1 MAAHWTVGCK
11 TSDTKATSSTHEG
24 LSRVLF
30 VIKSYLDC
38 NISRRL
44 TSSSL
49 HTNMRYSKLSNNS
62 ANTTIKHLLVMA
74 FTMWV
79 VSCGE
84 EKVDGV
90 SADKSDPA
98 DNQGRSIEASASM
111 NGDGDP
117 VAADEPQAIV
127 LDRAVKVGD
136 KYHLS
141 SEGRSKDAM
150 ELSVNGEVVLS
161 KSRSKDFSAKIE
173 VDVEVGAVNESG
185 RLKAATLQVITL
197 TRSDDGAAESSLLNN
212 VKVEAIS
219 TDGAV
224 SYSVDGTPVEEKVA
238 KTLEF
243 FSMVGKGEMSGN
255 TDSMVGTDEPR
266 KPGDEWEVNGSEIAE
281 SFSKGSDMDMSSESV
296 NGTMKFENLVEIGG
310 VPCQKVS
317 GTFTMNLSNFP
328 GVPANA
334 KISNSTI
341 TFGLS
346 GAFPTD
352 PTLQPVEESMTM
364 QMSPTVAFSAQGKS
378 FELKTDFLQ
387 SKTSKITK
395 K

>member
-1 MAAHWTVGCK
+1 MKHSK
-11 TSDTKATSSTHEG
+11 TSK
-24 LSRVLF
+24 
-30 VIKSYLDC
+30 
-38 NISRRL
+38 
-44 TSSSL
+44 
-49 HTNMRYSKLSNNS
+49 NS
-62 ANTTIKHLLVMA
+62 ANTTMKHLLVMA

-127 LDRAVKVGD
+127 LHRAVKVGD

-141 SEGRSKDAM
+141 SEGRSKEAM
-150 ELSVNGEVVLS
+150 ELSVNGEVVPS
-161 KSRSKDFSAKIE
+161 KSQSKDFSAKIE

-185 RLKAATLQVITL
+185 RPKTATLQVITL
-197 TRSDDGAAESSLLNN
+197 SRSDDSAAESSLLNN
-212 VKVEAIS
+212 VKVEDIS
-219 TDGAV
+219 ADGAL
-224 SYSVDGTPVEEKVA
+224 SYSVDGTPVEYKVA
-238 KTLEF
+238 ETLEL
-243 FSMVGKGEMSGN
+243 FSMVGKGATSGN
-255 TDSMVGTDEPR
+255 NDSMLGTDEPR
-266 KPGDEWEVNGSEIAE
+266 KPGDEWEVNGSEVAE
-281 SFSKGSDMDMSSESV
+281 SFSKEAGMDISSESV
-296 NGTMKFENLVEIGG
+296 SGTMKFEKLVEIGG

-317 GTFTMNLSNFP
+317 GTFTMNSPYLP
-328 GVPANA
+328 GFPANA
-334 KISNSTI
+334 KFSNSTM
-341 TFGLS
+341 TMGMS

-352 PTLQPVEESMTM
+352 PTLQPVEESATM

-378 FELKTDFLQ
+378 FEIKTDIHR
-387 SKTSKITK
+387 SVTSKITK

>member
-1 MAAHWTVGCK
+1 M
-11 TSDTKATSSTHEG
+11 
-24 LSRVLF
+24 
-30 VIKSYLDC
+30 
-38 NISRRL
+38 
-44 TSSSL
+44 
-49 HTNMRYSKLSNNS
+49 
-62 ANTTIKHLLVMA
+62 KHLLVMA

-127 LDRAVKVGD
+127 LHRAVKVGD

-141 SEGRSKDAM
+141 CEGRSKDAV
-150 ELSVNGEVVLS
+150 ELSVNGEVVPS
-161 KSRSKDFSAKIE
+161 KSQSMDFSAKIE

-185 RLKAATLQVITL
+185 EPKAATLQVITL
-197 TRSDDGAAESSLLNN
+197 TRSDDGAADISLLNN
-212 VKVEAIS
+212 VKVDAIS
-219 TDGAV
+219 ADGAV

-238 KTLEF
+238 ETLEL

-255 TDSMVGTDEPR
+255 TDSMFGTDEPR

-281 SFSKGSDMDMSSESV
+281 SFSNGGDMDISSESV

-317 GTFTMNLSNFP
+317 GTITMNLSTFP
-328 GVPANA
+328 GLPADA
-334 KISNSTI
+334 KVSNSTMTI
-341 TFGLS
+341 GLS
-346 GAFPTD
+346 GAIPTD
-352 PTLQPVEESMTM
+352 PTLPPVEESMTM
-364 QMSPTVAFSAQGKS
+364 QVSGSVAQGKS
-378 FELKTDFLQ
+378 LEVKVQSLR

>member
-1 MAAHWTVGCK
+1 MKYSK
-11 TSDTKATSSTHEG
+11 TS
-24 LSRVLF
+24 R
-30 VIKSYLDC
+30 
-38 NISRRL
+38 
-44 TSSSL
+44 
-49 HTNMRYSKLSNNS
+49 NS
-62 ANTTIKHLLVMA
+62 ATTTMKHLLVMA

-84 EKVDGV
+84 KKVDGV
-90 SADKSDPA
+90 NTEKSDAA

-127 LDRAVKVGD
+127 LHRAVKVGD

-141 SEGRSKDAM
+141 SEARSKEAM
-150 ELSVNGEVVLS
+150 ELSVNGEVVSS
-161 KSRSKDFSAKIE
+161 KSQSKDFSAKIE
-173 VDVEVGAVNESG
+173 VDVEVGAVDESG
-185 RLKAATLQVITL
+185 RIKAATLQVITL

-224 SYSVDGTPVEEKVA
+224 SYSVDGTLVEYKVA
-238 KTLEF
+238 EALEL

-255 TDSMVGTDEPR
+255 NDSMFGTDEPR

-281 SFSKGSDMDMSSESV
+281 SLSKEGDMDISSESV

-317 GTFTMNLSNFP
+317 GTITMNLSTFP
-328 GVPANA
+328 GLPADA
-334 KISNSTI
+334 KVSNSTM
-341 TFGLS
+341 TMGYV

-352 PTLQPVEESMTM
+352 PTLQPVEESLTM

-378 FELKTDFLQ
+378 FEVKIDFLQ
-387 SKTSKITK
+387 TKTSKFTNK
-395 K
+395 

>member
-1 MAAHWTVGCK
+1 MKYSK
-11 TSDTKATSSTHEG
+11 TSKN
-24 LSRVLF
+24 F
-30 VIKSYLDC
+30 
-38 NISRRL
+38 
-44 TSSSL
+44 
-49 HTNMRYSKLSNNS
+49 
-62 ANTTIKHLLVMA
+62 ANTTMKHLLVMA

-90 SADKSDPA
+90 NTEKSDAA

-117 VAADEPQAIV
+117 VAANEPQEIV
-127 LDRAVKVGD
+127 LQRAVKVGD

-141 SEGRSKDAM
+141 SEGRSKEAM
-150 ELSVNGEVVLS
+150 ELSVNGEVVPS
-161 KSRSKDFSAKIE
+161 ESQSKDFSAKIE

-185 RLKAATLQVITL
+185 EPKAATLQVITL

-224 SYSVDGTPVEEKVA
+224 SYSVDGTLVEEKVA

-255 TDSMVGTDEPR
+255 ADSMFSTDEPR

-281 SFSKGSDMDMSSESV
+281 SFSNGGDMDISSESV

-317 GTFTMNLSNFP
+317 GTITMNLSTFP
-328 GVPANA
+328 GLPADA
-334 KISNSTI
+334 KVSNSTMTI
-341 TFGLS
+341 GLS

-352 PTLQPVEESMTM
+352 TTLLPVEKSMTM
-364 QMSPTVAFSAQGKS
+364 QMSGNVAFSAQGKS
-378 FELKTDFLQ
+378 FEIKVQRFR
-387 SKTSKITK
+387 SKTTKITK

>member
-1 MAAHWTVGCK
+1 M
-11 TSDTKATSSTHEG
+11 
-24 LSRVLF
+24 
-30 VIKSYLDC
+30 
-38 NISRRL
+38 
-44 TSSSL
+44 
-49 HTNMRYSKLSNNS
+49 
-62 ANTTIKHLLVMA
+62 KHLLVMA

-127 LDRAVKVGD
+127 LHRAVKVGD

-141 SEGRSKDAM
+141 SEGRSKDAV
-150 ELSVNGEVVLS
+150 ELSVNGEVVPS
-161 KSRSKDFSAKIE
+161 KSQSMDFSAKIE

-185 RLKAATLQVITL
+185 EPKAATLQVITL
-197 TRSDDGAAESSLLNN
+197 TRSDDGAADISLLNN
-212 VKVEAIS
+212 VKVDAIS
-219 TDGAV
+219 ADGAV

-238 KTLEF
+238 ETLEL
-243 FSMVGKGEMSGN
+243 FSMVKKGEMSGN
-255 TDSMVGTDEPR
+255 DDSMFGTDEPR

-281 SFSKGSDMDMSSESV
+281 SFSNGGDMDISSESV

-317 GTFTMNLSNFP
+317 GTITMNLSTFP
-328 GVPANA
+328 GLPADA
-334 KISNSTI
+334 KVSNSTMTI
-341 TFGLS
+341 GLS
-346 GAFPTD
+346 GAIPTD
-352 PTLQPVEESMTM
+352 PTLPPVEESMTM
-364 QMSPTVAFSAQGKS
+364 QVSGSVAQGKS
-378 FELKTDFLQ
+378 LEVKVQSLR

>member
-1 MAAHWTVGCK
+1 M
-11 TSDTKATSSTHEG
+11 
-24 LSRVLF
+24 
-30 VIKSYLDC
+30 
-38 NISRRL
+38 
-44 TSSSL
+44 
-49 HTNMRYSKLSNNS
+49 
-62 ANTTIKHLLVMA
+62 
-74 FTMWV
+74 
-79 VSCGE
+79 
-84 EKVDGV
+84 
-90 SADKSDPA
+90 
-98 DNQGRSIEASASM
+98 
-111 NGDGDP
+111 
-117 VAADEPQAIV
+117 
-127 LDRAVKVGD
+127 
-136 KYHLS
+136 
-141 SEGRSKDAM
+141 
-150 ELSVNGEVVLS
+150 
-161 KSRSKDFSAKIE
+161 
-173 VDVEVGAVNESG
+173 DVEVGAVNESG

-224 SYSVDGTPVEEKVA
+224 SYSVDGTLVEEKVA

-255 TDSMVGTDEPR
+255 ADSMFSTDEPR

-281 SFSKGSDMDMSSESV
+281 SLSKETGMDISSESV

-334 KISNSTI
+334 KVSNSTMTI
-341 TFGLS
+341 GLS

-378 FELKTDFLQ
+378 FELKTDFLL

>member
-1 MAAHWTVGCK
+1 M
-11 TSDTKATSSTHEG
+11 
-24 LSRVLF
+24 
-30 VIKSYLDC
+30 
-38 NISRRL
+38 
-44 TSSSL
+44 
-49 HTNMRYSKLSNNS
+49 
-62 ANTTIKHLLVMA
+62 KHLLVMA

-127 LDRAVKVGD
+127 LHRAVKVGD

-141 SEGRSKDAM
+141 SEGRSKDAV
-150 ELSVNGEVVLS
+150 ELSVNGEVVPS
-161 KSRSKDFSAKIE
+161 KSQSMDFSAKIE

-185 RLKAATLQVITL
+185 EPKAATLQVITL
-197 TRSDDGAAESSLLNN
+197 TRSDDGAADISLLNN
-212 VKVEAIS
+212 VKVDAIS
-219 TDGAV
+219 ADGAV

-238 KTLEF
+238 ETLEL
-243 FSMVGKGEMSGN
+243 FSMVKKGEMSGN
-255 TDSMVGTDEPR
+255 DDSMFGTDEPR

-281 SFSKGSDMDMSSESV
+281 SFSNGGDMDISSESV

-317 GTFTMNLSNFP
+317 GTITMNLSTFP
-328 GVPANA
+328 GLPADA
-334 KISNSTI
+334 KVSNSTMTI
-341 TFGLS
+341 GWS
-346 GAFPTD
+346 GAIPTD
-352 PTLQPVEESMTM
+352 PTLPPVEESMTM
-364 QMSPTVAFSAQGKS
+364 QVSGSVAQGKS
-378 FELKTDFLQ
+378 LEVKVQSLR

>member
-1 MAAHWTVGCK
+1 M
-11 TSDTKATSSTHEG
+11 
-24 LSRVLF
+24 
-30 VIKSYLDC
+30 
-38 NISRRL
+38 
-44 TSSSL
+44 
-49 HTNMRYSKLSNNS
+49 
-62 ANTTIKHLLVMA
+62 KHLLVMA

-127 LDRAVKVGD
+127 LHRAVKVGG

-141 SEGRSKDAM
+141 SEGRSKDAV
-150 ELSVNGEVVLS
+150 ELSVNGEVVPS
-161 KSRSKDFSAKIE
+161 KSQSMDFSAKIE

-185 RLKAATLQVITL
+185 EPKAATLQVITL
-197 TRSDDGAAESSLLNN
+197 TRSDDGAADISLLNN
-212 VKVEAIS
+212 VKVDAIS
-219 TDGAV
+219 ADGAV

-238 KTLEF
+238 ETLEL
-243 FSMVGKGEMSGN
+243 FSMVKKGEMSGN
-255 TDSMVGTDEPR
+255 DDSMFGTDEPR

-281 SFSKGSDMDMSSESV
+281 SFSNGGDMDISSESV

-317 GTFTMNLSNFP
+317 GTITMNLSTFP
-328 GVPANA
+328 GLPADA
-334 KISNSTI
+334 KVSNSTMTI
-341 TFGLS
+341 GLS
-346 GAFPTD
+346 GAIPTD
-352 PTLQPVEESMTM
+352 PTLPPVEESMTM
-364 QMSPTVAFSAQGKS
+364 QVSGSVAQGKS
-378 FELKTDFLQ
+378 LEVKVQSLR

>member
-1 MAAHWTVGCK
+1 MKHSK
-11 TSDTKATSSTHEG
+11 TSK
-24 LSRVLF
+24 
-30 VIKSYLDC
+30 
-38 NISRRL
+38 
-44 TSSSL
+44 
-49 HTNMRYSKLSNNS
+49 NS
-62 ANTTIKHLLVMA
+62 ANTTMKHLLVMA

-141 SEGRSKDAM
+141 SEGRSKNVM
-150 ELSVNGEVVLS
+150 ELSVNGEVVPS
-161 KSRSKDFSAKIE
+161 KSQSKDFSAKIE

-185 RLKAATLQVITL
+185 RPKAATLQVITL

-281 SFSKGSDMDMSSESV
+281 SFSKGNDIIMSSESV
-296 NGTMKFENLVEIGG
+296 NGTMKFENFVEIGG

-317 GTFTMNLSNFP
+317 GTITMNLSNFP
-328 GVPANA
+328 GVPANV
-334 KISNSTI
+334 KVSVSNSTMTI
-341 TFGLS
+341 GLS

-378 FELKTDFLQ
+378 FELKTDFLE

>member
-1 MAAHWTVGCK
+1 MKYSK
-11 TSDTKATSSTHEG
+11 TSK
-24 LSRVLF
+24 
-30 VIKSYLDC
+30 
-38 NISRRL
+38 
-44 TSSSL
+44 
-49 HTNMRYSKLSNNS
+49 NS

-90 SADKSDPA
+90 SAEKSDAA
-98 DNQGRSIEASASM
+98 DDQGRSIEASASM

-127 LDRAVKVGD
+127 LHRAVKVGD

-141 SEGRSKDAM
+141 SEGRSKEAM
-150 ELSVNGEVVLS
+150 ELSMNGEVVPS
-161 KSRSKDFSAKIE
+161 KSQSKDFSAKIE

-185 RLKAATLQVITL
+185 EPKAATLQVITL

-224 SYSVDGTPVEEKVA
+224 SYSVDGTLVEEKVA
-238 KTLEF
+238 ETLEL
-243 FSMVGKGEMSGN
+243 FSMVETREISVN
-255 TDSMVGTDEPR
+255 DDSMFGTDEPR

-281 SFSKGSDMDMSSESV
+281 SLSKEGDMDISSESV

-317 GTFTMNLSNFP
+317 GTITMNLSTFP
-328 GVPANA
+328 GLPADA
-334 KISNSTI
+334 KVSNSTMTI
-341 TFGLS
+341 GWS
-346 GAFPTD
+346 GAFPTV

-364 QMSPTVAFSAQGKS
+364 QVSPTIAFSAQGKS
-378 FELKTDFLQ
+378 FEMKIDSFE
-387 SKTSKITK
+387 SKTSKFTNK
-395 K
+395 

>member
-1 MAAHWTVGCK
+1 
-11 TSDTKATSSTHEG
+11 
-24 LSRVLF
+24 
-30 VIKSYLDC
+30 
-38 NISRRL
+38 
-44 TSSSL
+44 
-49 HTNMRYSKLSNNS
+49 MRYSKLSNKS
-62 ANTTIKHLLVMA
+62 VTGTMKHLLLMA

-127 LDRAVKVGD
+127 LHRAVKVGD

-141 SEGRSKDAM
+141 SEARSKTAM
-150 ELSVNGEVVLS
+150 ELSVNGEVVSSERVS
-161 KSRSKDFSAKIE
+161 KEKDLKDFSAKIE
-173 VDVEVGAVNESG
+173 VDVEVDAVNESG
-185 RLKAATLQVITL
+185 EPKAATLQVITL

-224 SYSVDGTPVEEKVA
+224 SYSVDGTLVEYKVA
-238 KTLEF
+238 ETLGL
-243 FSMVGKGEMSGN
+243 FSMVGKGEMPGN
-255 TDSMVGTDEPR
+255 ADSMFGTDEPR
-266 KPGDEWEVNGSEIAE
+266 KPGDEWEVNGSEMAE
-281 SFSKGSDMDMSSESV
+281 SFSKEGADISSESV

-317 GTFTMNLSNFP
+317 GTLTMNVSNFP
-328 GVPANA
+328 VASAELGFPANA
-334 KISNSTI
+334 KVSNSTI
-341 TFGLS
+341 TYVLS

-352 PTLQPVEESMTM
+352 PTLQPVEESLTM

-378 FELKTDFLQ
+378 LEVKVDLLQ

>member
-1 MAAHWTVGCK
+1 MKYSK
-11 TSDTKATSSTHEG
+11 TS
-24 LSRVLF
+24 R
-30 VIKSYLDC
+30 
-38 NISRRL
+38 
-44 TSSSL
+44 
-49 HTNMRYSKLSNNS
+49 NS
-62 ANTTIKHLLVMA
+62 ATTTMKHLLVMA

-84 EKVDGV
+84 KKVDGV
-90 SADKSDPA
+90 NTEKSDAA

-127 LDRAVKVGD
+127 LHRAVKVGD

-141 SEGRSKDAM
+141 SEARSKEAM
-150 ELSVNGEVVLS
+150 ELSVNGEVVSS
-161 KSRSKDFSAKIE
+161 KSQSKDFSAKIE
-173 VDVEVGAVNESG
+173 VDVEVDAVNESG
-185 RLKAATLQVITL
+185 EPKAATLQVITL

-224 SYSVDGTPVEEKVA
+224 SYSVDGTLVEYKVA
-238 KTLEF
+238 EALEL

-255 TDSMVGTDEPR
+255 NDSMFGTDEPR

-281 SFSKGSDMDMSSESV
+281 SLSKEGDMDISSESV

-317 GTFTMNLSNFP
+317 GTITMNLSTFP
-328 GVPANA
+328 GLPADA
-334 KISNSTI
+334 KVSNSTM
-341 TFGLS
+341 TMGYV

-352 PTLQPVEESMTM
+352 PTLQPVEESLTM

-378 FELKTDFLQ
+378 FEVKIDFLQ
-387 SKTSKITK
+387 TKTSKFTNK
-395 K
+395 